1 MPIRTAVSA
10 GLRRVRENGRGRW
23 LRRAVLAGT
32 AGVVLVTTGAWASI
46 GWIRS
51 GADGHTYTAEAV
63 PEAPVALVLGTRV
76 QPDGTPSPF
85 LSARL
90 EIARE
95 LYATG
100 KVRAIL
106 VSGDNMR
113 HDYNEPEAM
122 QRWLVDRGVP
132 ADKVVLDYAG
142 FDTYDSC
149 ARAKR
154 VFGVERAT
162 VVTQSFHLDRAVT
175 VCRHLGV
182 DANGVGDE
190 TMRELNNR
198 TWRISSTREYGA
210 GLKAAVDVLSGR
222 DPVHLGDRETALDDA
237 LRAG

>member
-10 GLRRVRENGRGRW
+10 RLRRVRENGRGRW

-32 AGVVLVTTGAWASI
+32 AGVVLVTGGAWASTS
-46 GWIRS
+46 WIRS
-51 GADGHTYTAEAV
+51 GADGRTYTAEAV

-95 LYATG
+95 LYAAG

-106 VSGDNMR
+106 VSGDNM
-113 HDYNEPEAM
+113 HHEYNEPEAM

-154 VFGVERAT
+154 VFGVDRAT
-162 VVTQSFHLDRAVT
+162 VVTQSFHLARAVT

-222 DPVHLGDRETALDDA
+222 DPVHLGERETGVEEA
-237 LRAG
+237 LRTS